1 VQRLAVIAKLKPDS
15 EGRAAELIERGPPFS
30 PKAVGFVKHSVYL
43 AGDHV
48 VFLFEGGKLDD
59 LLRTVVADPAGS
71 AAFRE
76 WERILDG
83 MPRVAREAYSWE
95 RGEDWPES
103 WGDSTRTCLQVG
115 EPEQHGCDRSG
126 IEKRRPLSR

>member
-1 VQRLAVIAKLKPDS
+1 MPRLAVIAKLKPDS
-15 EGRAAELIERGPPFS
+15 EDRAAELIERGPPFS
-30 PKAVGFVKHSVYL
+30 PKAVGFVRHSVFL

-48 VFLFEGGKLDD
+48 VFVFEGGKLDD
-59 LLRTVVADPAGS
+59 LLRTVVADPQGS

-103 WGDSTRTCLQVG
+103 WGD
-115 EPEQHGCDRSG
+115 PA
-126 IEKRRPLSR
+126 